1 MAKVFDASAVLAFLY
16 AEPGA
21 AQVRAEL
28 PGGMISAVNAAEV
41 LAVLVRNGLP
51 LQEAQ
56 TALEKTRLAVLD
68 FSLAHAAKTA
78 EPLSPSIR
86 RRGISLGDRAS
97 MAAALLKGV
106 PVVTADRTWVGLGV
120 PDLRVE
126 LVRG

>member
-28 PGGMISAVNAAEV
+28 PRGMISAVNAAEV

-68 FSLAHAAKTA
+68 FSLAQAIKTA
-78 EPLSPSIR
+78 ELLSPSFR
-86 RRGISLGDRAS
+86 RRRISLGDRAC
-97 MAAALLKGV
+97 MATALLKGV